1 MDGQFSVG
9 MLLAFQGLLTSF
21 LSPVD
26 SLLGLGQQ
34 LQEMRTS
41 MERVQDVFDY
51 PVDAGEEAEDAEGT
65 EGDSEDA
72 LESLQK
78 LSGAIEIRNLSFG
91 YSPLDPPII
100 KDFNLSVKP
109 GAWIALVGESGCGKS
124 TISKLISGLYQPWEG
139 EIDFDGV
146 PLPKVPPAVLRGS
159 LSTVD
164 QDISLFEDTIDQNVR
179 LWDRSVDDFDV
190 VLASRDADIYDDVM
204 ARDGGFRSQV
214 MPGGRNFSGGE
225 RQRLEITRALV
236 QDPSII
242 VLDEATSAL
251 DAVTEHKVT
260 QAIRNRGITCIVV
273 AHRLST
279 IRSCDEILVLDKG
292 VVTERGTHEELLALD
307 GRYAALV
314 RSD

>member
-1 MDGQFSVG
+1 M
-9 MLLAFQGLLTSF
+9 
-21 LSPVD
+21 
-26 SLLGLGQQ
+26 
-34 LQEMRTS
+34 
-41 MERVQDVFDY
+41 
-51 PVDAGEEAEDAEGT
+51 
-65 EGDSEDA
+65 
-72 LESLQK
+72 
-78 LSGAIEIRNLSFG
+78 
-91 YSPLDPPII
+91 
-100 KDFNLSVKP
+100 KP